1 MGVPGAD
8 RLRARVLLRSPER
21 RLEAYQAWDAIA
33 AQAPNDVEA
42 WVALGNLLADADR
55 ERKSLDPERSSLG
68 CLERALT
75 LAPANVPAR
84 ISLGRVHL
92 DRGELQAARQAFEA
106 AANTDPQSQEAFAA
120 LGDVLLR
127 MATELRA
134 TPDLPGLKR
143 AADAYGA
150 ALRLHERDAAGFRVH
165 ASMGELELARDNPEG
180 ALGWFRRQLRYTG
193 DKRSKARISELEAR
207 LPGL

>member
-1 MGVPGAD
+1 MAVPGTD
-8 RLRARVLLRSPER
+8 RLRARVLLRSGQR
-21 RLEAYQAWDAIA
+21 KLEAYQAWDAIA
-33 AQAPNDVEA
+33 VAAPNDVEA
-42 WVALGNLLADADR
+42 WVALGTLLAAADLEQR
-55 ERKSLDPERSSLG
+55 SLDPERSALG

-84 ISLGRVHL
+84 IALGRVYVQ
-92 DRGELQAARQAFEA
+92 RGELDAARLAFEA
-106 AANTDPQSQEAFAA
+106 ASKADTRSQEAFAC
-120 LGDVLLR
+120 LGDLLLR
-127 MATELRA
+127 IATDGRA
-134 TPDLPGLKR
+134 IPDLPGLKH

-150 ALRLHERDAAGFRVH
+150 ALRIHERDAAGFRVH

-193 DKRSKARISELEAR
+193 DPRAKGRIDELEAR